1 MSLIIAQ
8 KYSKALLE
16 VAQEHQ
22 QLDEILA
29 EVANFDQVIKAT
41 DLTNFLADVTY
52 ADEKKITVIKSL
64 QEVSSTLF
72 KNFLTTLIANK
83 RLSLLPLIIK
93 EIRNQADSLF
103 KVSDVSVTTAVALT
117 ATQLGKLETMV
128 KQKFDLNEVTIK
140 NTIDKN
146 ILGGVVINARGK
158 IIDASIKSQLNKIA
172 KSII

>member
-52 ADEKKITVIKSL
+52 ADEKKIAVIKNL

-72 KNFLTTLIANK
+72 KNFLTTLITNK

-117 ATQLGKLETMV
+117 TAQLGKLETMV

>member
-41 DLTNFLADVTY
+41 NLTDFLTDVTY
-52 ADEKKITVIKSL
+52 ADEKKIAVIKSL
-64 QEVSSTLF
+64 QDVSSTLF
-72 KNFLTTLIANK
+72 KNFLATLITNK
-83 RLSLLPLIIK
+83 RLALLPLIIK

-103 KVSDVSVTTAVALT
+103 KVSDVEVTTAVDLT
-117 ATQLGKLETMV
+117 SAQFSKLEAMV
-128 KQKFDLNEVTIK
+128 KQKFDLNDVTIK

>member
-52 ADEKKITVIKSL
+52 ADEKKIAVIKSL

-117 ATQLGKLETMV
+117 TTQLGKLETMV

-158 IIDASIKSQLNKIA
+158 IIDVSIKSQLNKIA

>member
-41 DLTNFLADVTY
+41 NLTDFLTDVTY
-52 ADEKKITVIKSL
+52 ADEKKIAVIKNL
-64 QEVSSTLF
+64 QDVSSTLF
-72 KNFLTTLIANK
+72 KNFLATLITNK
-83 RLSLLPLIIK
+83 RLALLPLIIK

-103 KVSDVSVTTAVALT
+103 KVSDVDVTTAVDLT
-117 ATQLGKLETMV
+117 SAQLSKLETMV
-128 KQKFDLNEVTIK
+128 KQKFDLNDVTIK

-158 IIDASIKSQLNKIA
+158 IIDVSIKSQLNKIA